1 MLENAYTEL
10 FPYEAY
16 WFTVASFAKVF
27 TVAITRVYNNC
38 FSSQGCQIFPVA
50 YGQNPD
56 DKMANMVVLWTH
68 YDQNYKMFLRW

>member
-1 MLENAYTEL
+1 MKHSMLGNGYTEL

-38 FSSQGCQIFPVA
+38 SPSYCV
-50 YGQNPD
+50 
-56 DKMANMVVLWTH
+56 
-68 YDQNYKMFLRW
+68 